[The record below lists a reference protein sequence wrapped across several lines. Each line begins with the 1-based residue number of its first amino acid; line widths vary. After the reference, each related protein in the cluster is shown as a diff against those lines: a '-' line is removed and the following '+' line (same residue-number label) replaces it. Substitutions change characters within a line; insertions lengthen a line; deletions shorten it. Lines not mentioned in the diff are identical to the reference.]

1 MSVGFHPCQVL
12 VVDKNVGNR
21 EVEEKMEEKTVG
33 KRENMVLVWQ
43 LEEGIVVN
51 LEIGKKGM
59 VIPVAKTLVVRV
71 DEEEDVV
78 PIPPSMVLEEQ
89 DA

>member
-12 VVDKNVGNR
+12 VVDKNVENR
-21 EVEEKMEEKTVG
+21 KMEVKMEEKTVG

-59 VIPVAKTLVVRV
+59 AVPVVKTWVVRV
-71 DEEEDVV
+71 EKEEDVAQ
-78 PIPPSMVLEEQ
+78 IPPSMVLEEQ